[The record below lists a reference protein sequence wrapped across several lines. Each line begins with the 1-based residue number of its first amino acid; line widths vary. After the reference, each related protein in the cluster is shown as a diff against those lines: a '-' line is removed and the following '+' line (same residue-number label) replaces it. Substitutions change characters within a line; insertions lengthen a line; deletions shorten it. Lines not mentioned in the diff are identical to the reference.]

1 MMRSPEEI
9 VDEQI
14 EAYVRRDAAAFA
26 AMYEEDAICSV
37 LGSEE
42 IVASGRAEIESV
54 WKRTFS
60 AERIDFKLENRIVE
74 GRFVVDH
81 EIVCFADSPPVRA
94 VAAYL
99 VGPSLIRRVWFLK
112 SPGAQAQE

>member
-1 MMRSPEEI
+1 MRSPEEI

-54 WKRTFS
+54 WKRTLSS
-60 AERIDFKLENRIVE
+60 ARIDFKLANRIVG

-81 EIVCFADSPPVRA
+81 EIVCFGDAPPVHA
-94 VAAYL
+94 VVTYL
-99 VGPSLIRRVWFLK
+99 VGPSLIERVWFLR
-112 SPGAQAQE
+112 SSGSQAQE